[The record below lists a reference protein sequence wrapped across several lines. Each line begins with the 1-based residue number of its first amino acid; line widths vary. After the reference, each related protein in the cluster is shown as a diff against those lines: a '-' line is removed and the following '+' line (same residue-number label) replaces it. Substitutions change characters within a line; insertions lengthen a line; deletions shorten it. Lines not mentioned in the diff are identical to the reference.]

1 MSKVLRSAYITQE
14 AYDVLEELARYRSLL
29 MGAKNSRGQ
38 AIGAGTLIDEAVVK
52 YAEEHMSELE
62 GYRQALKSVE
72 VGQYAQSIFEQGQE
86 TASVSAQ
93 D

>member
-1 MSKVLRSAYITQE
+1 MSKVIRSAYITQE

-62 GYRQALKSVE
+62 GYRQALKGVKGEEYGRE
-72 VGQYAQSIFEQGQE
+72 VQ
-86 TASVSAQ
+86 
-93 D
+93 

>member
-52 YAEEHMSELE
+52 YAEEHMGELIKLRNVV
-62 GYRQALKSVE
+62 Y
-72 VGQYAQSIFEQGQE
+72 
-86 TASVSAQ
+86 TAKGGFA
-93 D
+93 DGADG

>member
-1 MSKVLRSAYITQE
+1 MSKVIRSAYITQE

-52 YAEEHMSELE
+52 YAEEHKDELIKLRNVV
-62 GYRQALKSVE
+62 Y
-72 VGQYAQSIFEQGQE
+72 
-86 TASVSAQ
+86 TAKGGLVNGA
-93 D
+93 DG

>member
-52 YAEEHMSELE
+52 YAKEHKNELDR
-62 GYRQALKSVE
+62 YRNALYTTKKEFCDGE
-72 VGQYAQSIFEQGQE
+72 VQ
-86 TASVSAQ
+86 
-93 D
+93 